1 MKQSLLIAAGASGA
15 IAASLSNICN
25 VDYITNS
32 LPSGDS
38 AIQGLV
44 YGDVTAQPVY
54 NSSVEAGNNYPAV
67 TGRNFC
73 NVTVTYNH
81 AGKDDAVSIVLINPR
96 QKLVLTFYSLPDQ
109 RMVLLPR
116 AHSIQRPLPRHRWRW
131 VRNQLRC
138 VWSDGRSRV
147 RSRCWMHRRRYG
159 LGRRT

>member
-73 NVTVTYNH
+73 NVTVAYNH
-81 AGKDDAVSIVLINPR
+81 AGKDDAVRIPSIDP
-96 QKLVLTFYSLPDQ
+96 YS
-109 RMVLLPR
+109 RI
-116 AHSIQRPLPRHRWRW
+116 S
-131 VRNQLRC
+131 C
-138 VWSDGRSRV
+138 S
-147 RSRCWMHRRRYG
+147 
-159 LGRRT
+159 